1 MRNSYPSKTELI
13 HVLPH
18 TSNPEFY
25 LAGSDIFC
33 LPSYREGFGSA
44 VLNYVHNEKK
54 TPTISTIKNIIF
66 PDKFIEHN
74 TPENQ
79 YKEIGM
85 DSLSIADK
93 VLSLLYSEVIPFRD
107 YKKKIRYFE
116 KKS

>member
-1 MRNSYPSKTELI
+1 MKGCAPTLVDARFAKPLDKDLLSKIIDGHQYILTIE
-13 HVLPH
+13 
-18 TSNPEFY
+18 E
-25 LAGSDIFC
+25 GSIG
-33 LPSYREGFGSA
+33 GFSSS

-107 YKKKIRYFE
+107 YKKK
-116 KKS
+116 